1 MQFRFLIGYSFLAS
15 LLRQFSSVNCD
26 SSEFFPY
33 SMMENLAM
41 VAISF
46 TSPAIQ
52 DALGLDFVLMQ
63 KILWSIHQKDRL

>member
-1 MQFRFLIGYSFLAS
+1 MVKVFTSFIMQFRFLIGDIFLAS
-15 LLRQFSSVNCD
+15 LLRQSPSVNCD
-26 SSEFFPY
+26 SSEFFTY

-52 DALGLDFVLMQ
+52 DDLGLDLF
-63 KILWSIHQKDRL
+63 

>member
-1 MQFRFLIGYSFLAS
+1 MQFRFLIGDSFLAS
-15 LLRQFSSVNCD
+15 LLRQSPSVNCD

-52 DALGLDFVLMQ
+52 NALGVRLVLMQ
-63 KILWSIHQKDRL
+63 NILWSIQPKDRF